1 MMGMDTKLTFGP
13 LEFFCFIYLY
23 INILLNSR
31 EMNRALLDRNS
42 LLNVVKGLSL
52 ARRLNTQTTML
63 LH

>member
-1 MMGMDTKLTFGP
+1 
-13 LEFFCFIYLY
+13 
-23 INILLNSR
+23 
-31 EMNRALLDRNS
+31 MNRALLDRNS